1 MRWLSVMRLA
11 RLVRSNVDRQLSSS
25 GRSGEAGTVAA
36 IFGMLLAFGV
46 LLGLGALVI
55 DTGSLLY
62 ERRQLQSGADAA
74 SLSLAKT
81 CALRPL
87 SAPCRAPDISSGSTL
102 TDLANKNAADN
113 RSDIASVCGST
124 AVVAADSTG
133 SWTPCPDWLAASP
146 PPDPG
151 LIDCPRT
158 FSTGKYVEVRTST
171 NTGSASDP
179 SILPPFLAQML
190 VGGNY
195 SGETVK
201 ACARAG
207 WGPPSSVISALPV
220 VISKCEFDAFTAGG
234 IEPAGPY
241 APFPLAYPSPAGFP
255 YEQPILFHT
264 EGGTR
269 LTCPQGPSGADE
281 PGGFGYLQT
290 TGCNATISATGT
302 ATVRPGNPNNTALG
316 CNFTPLLS
324 ATTGQPVFVPI
335 YTKIS
340 GGKYTLDGVAAFWLT
355 GFSTSGNRHVSDA
368 SGRDLCTHSQTCL
381 YGWFTSDLDSSG
393 SFGGG
398 GGGGTSRGAIEVGVT
413 G

>member
-1 MRWLSVMRLA
+1 MHGLSVMRLS
-11 RLVRSNVDRQLSSS
+11 RLVRGNVDRQLSPS
-25 GRSGEAGTVAA
+25 GRSGEAGTVAV

-81 CALRPL
+81 CAQVPL
-87 SAPCRAPDISSGSTL
+87 SAPCAAPDYSPGSTL
-102 TDLANKNAADN
+102 TGLAGKNAADQLSN
-113 RSDIASVCGST
+113 ISSVCGSA

-133 SWTPCPDWLAASP
+133 SWTPCPDWLSASP

-158 FSTGKYVEVRTST
+158 FSTGKYVEVQTST
-171 NTGSASDP
+171 RTASDGN
-179 SILPPFLAQML
+179 ILPPILAQL
-190 VGGNY
+190 LAGGTY

-207 WGPPSSVISALPV
+207 WGAPLSVISAIPV
-220 VISKCEFDAFTAGG
+220 TISQCEFNAFTTSGTVFYPEGPVAPL
-234 IEPAGPY
+234 PA
-241 APFPLAYPSPAGFP
+241 PSPTGFP
-255 YEQPILFHT
+255 YEKAILFHT
-264 EGGTR
+264 EGGTV
-269 LTCPQGPSGADE
+269 TCPQGPSGAE
-281 PGGFGYLQT
+281 APGGFGYLQT
-290 TGCNATISATGT
+290 TGCNATVSATDT
-302 ATVRPGNPNNTALG
+302 ATVLPGNPNNTALG
-316 CNFTPLLS
+316 CDFTPLLS

-335 YTKIS
+335 YTDIS
-340 GGKYTLDGVAAFWLT
+340 GGNYTLDGVAAFWLT

-368 SGRDLCTHSQTCL
+368 SGLDLCSNSQTCL
-381 YGWFTSDLDSSG
+381 YGWFTSDIDTSG

-398 GGGGTSRGAIEVGVT
+398 GGGTPRGAIEVGVT